1 LVDLVRLLLVAPTEQ
16 EALIQYFHP
25 LPPMGVEVAETPK
38 RMLPREHLVQVEA
51 LVALAPLL
59 EQVLLEQVGKVMRV
73 VIQ

>member
-1 LVDLVRLLLVAPTEQ
+1 VDLVRLLLVAPTEQ

-25 LPPMGVEVAETPK
+25 LPPMEVAETPK